1 MTTILV
7 VEDDADVRES
17 TALALERRGYVVI
30 TAVDGKDALSV
41 LDEQRVDLAVVDVAM
56 PVMDGIMFTRA
67 VRAKLPLPVIM
78 LTARALT
85 GDVVSGLE
93 AGADDYVTKPFDTDV
108 LVARIEAVLRRFPQ
122 SAVISVSPGVRIDTA
137 TATVTYNEE
146 EISLTSIEYKLLIAL
161 AEASPAA
168 MSRQDIV
175 TQVWGNSQWSD
186 THLVDV
192 NVQRLRQKIGS
203 DAIRTV
209 RGKGYAVETAR
220 EH

>member
-168 MSRQDIV
+168 MSRQDIL

-192 NVQRLRQKIGS
+192 NVQRLRQKIGP

-209 RGKGYAVETAR
+209 RGKGYSVETAR
-220 EH
+220 AH